1 MFLVSGPELVT
12 AACRAGVIGAF
23 PTANCRT
30 GEELDAWLRGIR
42 DALKAH
48 EDATG
53 RAAPPF
59 CPNLIVHESLVDS
72 GIDPGASR
80 GALDVARDITAGT
93 PQRSKH
99 IWSAGHSVSG
109 VTEILDVAELVA
121 RTEAEYR
128 G

>member
-30 GEELDAWLRGIR
+30 GEELDAWLRRIR

-59 CPNLIVHESLVDS
+59 CPNPIVHESLVDS
-72 GIDPGASR
+72 GIDPGGSR
-80 GALDVARDITAGT
+80 GALDVAATSPPAPRSVRSTSGAPATAS
-93 PQRSKH
+93 R
-99 IWSAGHSVSG
+99 A
-109 VTEILDVAELVA
+109 
-121 RTEAEYR
+121 
-128 G
+128 